1 MENFFYI
8 KSAEADEKKGVII
21 EGYANYNAIDRVKE
35 RMDPKTVLLENFK
48 NNPILL
54 FNHDMDY
61 PVGKVLEL
69 EPRDEGLY
77 VKARVSGV
85 NESKV
90 SYIRELVLDGV
101 LKAFS
106 IRYDVEDYSK
116 SFMDDPENEGG
127 TLIKYWELQE
137 LSIVTIPCQQDS
149 LFSIAGVKTLGDFRA
164 MALNTKGASAAAMIN
179 KAIDAVVKGGM
190 EKSDVLERLS
200 QISGIELGEVNEILA
215 GNITPI
221 PDSFV
226 GAVTEVLEI
235 SKSELKDADGA
246 DVEKEGD
253 APVTVEQKEK
263 SDSEGE
269 EKEPEEK
276 PEMEKDLDE
285 GKCDNKECEKA
296 DCKGECTADA
306 DEKSS
311 EETEEKEPEE
321 KSDDEK
327 KKELDRTVH
336 ENPMLERFDS
346 IIALLGSISVKLDA
360 LIQKTE
366 TPEDE
371 PKGVE
376 QPMVEDDEAAKVIE
390 AEPENDEMEKAEETE
405 SEPEVEETEDEKL
418 KKGFDSLR
426 SELGEACK
434 KSGIDIEQFFKVK

>member
-235 SKSELKDADGA
+235 SKSELKGADGA

-306 DEKSS
+306 SEKS
-311 EETEEKEPEE
+311 EDEEKPAE
-321 KSDDEK
+321 EK

-336 ENPMLERFDS
+336 ENPMLERLDS
-346 IIALLGSISVKLDA
+346 MIALLGSISVKLDA
-360 LIQKTE
+360 LGQKTE
-366 TPEDE
+366 IPEDE

-376 QPMVEDDEAAKVIE
+376 QPMVEDDEAAKVVE

-405 SEPEVEETEDEKL
+405 PEETEDEKL